1 MFPLNLSSYDSLKS
15 LQDISLTQFNNP
27 QTLCKSV
34 LTVETA
40 HTGSQTLAVKL
51 SDSHDKNRKKMTSM
65 MEKNQMLRRGLYG
78 FLDRHW
84 HTFQSQGLFALAS
97 SSPVHPET
105 SEQTRRLH
113 DFLTLRTLQME
124 DDLRVLRRAAMLLRN
139 LENYESFHREA
150 AHLRTCGR
158 QPRLP
163 NMTDKRVA
171 YDEYLA
177 HIYTNNMPPDLRKVR
192 RALVNDLCF
201 ARRWLL
207 LTSSLTTEALLVCE
221 EPLFKK
227 L

>member
-1 MFPLNLSSYDSLKS
+1 
-15 LQDISLTQFNNP
+15 
-27 QTLCKSV
+27 
-34 LTVETA
+34 
-40 HTGSQTLAVKL
+40 
-51 SDSHDKNRKKMTSM
+51 M
-65 MEKNQMLRRGLYG
+65 MEKAQVLRRGLYG
-78 FLDRHW
+78 FLERHW

-97 SSPVHPET
+97 GSPLNPGT
-105 SEQTRRLH
+105 SVQTRRLH
-113 DFLTLRTLQME
+113 DFLTLRALQME
-124 DDLRVLRRAAMLLRN
+124 DDLRFLRRAAMLLRN

-171 YDEYLA
+171 YDKYLA
-177 HIYTNNMPPDLRKVR
+177 HIYTNNIPPDWRKAR
-192 RALVNDLCF
+192 RALGNDLPF

-207 LTSSLTTEALLVCE
+207 LTSSLTTGALLVCW